1 MLIAEAET
9 FVHCAKTNRKNGAPG
24 TKTMNRASKHPDHYI
39 RMNRREQ
46 WHVGTHLRPAGTP
59 PRPWCTLGSRN
70 DGAPPRAFRSAAR
83 APLPHSEEHLV
94 RTGRL
99 STGDSAFRPRLRRL
113 VDPRGAGGACRWAAP
128 TPLPVVWFVWVDSR
142 QRCRMHRR
150 PPRGRVAERERRGD
164 DKLN

>member
-99 STGDSAFRPRLRRL
+99 STGDSAFRPQLRRL
-113 VDPRGAGGACRWAAP
+113 GAGGACKVGGADPAP
-128 TPLPVVWFVWVDSR
+128 GGLVR
-142 QRCRMHRR
+142 L
-150 PPRGRVAERERRGD
+150 G
-164 DKLN
+164 